1 MRLRLERR
9 IAYLQNILNVRYP
22 IELVS
27 TVQVIPTV
35 LKISPLVEPPPVDI
49 LFNSI
54 LRSSAMSSIPEVSLD
69 TNTPIPLPNSMSS
82 TNILEMELCSGSAV
96 PLEIE
101 QLDDGFTDIPEEEL
115 QQRDAE
121 QKQLQDAL
129 TQLELDKLM
138 KRKPRVKK

>member
-22 IELVS
+22 VELVS
-27 TVQVIPTV
+27 TVQV
-35 LKISPLVEPPPVDI
+35 SPSVEPPPVFFETVLIPDI
-49 LFNSI
+49 VPSI
-54 LRSSAMSSIPEVSLD
+54 I
-69 TNTPIPLPNSMSS
+69 
-82 TNILEMELCSGSAV
+82 EL

-101 QLDDGFTDIPEEEL
+101 QLDDGFTDILEEEL

-129 TQLELDKLM
+129 TQLELDRLM

>member
-9 IAYLQNILNVRYP
+9 IAYLQNILNVRFPEGGDKVPYP

-27 TVQVIPTV
+27 TVQV
-35 LKISPLVEPPPVDI
+35 SPLVEPPPVDI
-49 LFNSI
+49 LFNF
-54 LRSSAMSSIPEVSLD
+54 MSSWTSSPCGN
-69 TNTPIPLPNSMSS
+69 TNTPIPLPIQEVSLD
-82 TNILEMELCSGSAV
+82 ILPIIEL

-129 TQLELDKLM
+129 TQLELDKLL
-138 KRKPRVKK
+138 KRKPRVKKI